1 MRKRS
6 STPSHLFGLEC
17 CRLGLRHGPRISL
30 EFAAK
35 EFVNT
40 HSSTTMLFC
49 PYCSN
54 NLTIGDGDDGPD
66 KCW

>member
-1 MRKRS
+1 MLSLR
-6 STPSHLFGLEC
+6 
-17 CRLGLRHGPRISL
+17 LRHGPRISL